1 MSQAIEV
8 MQDKKLVEDLKIALR
23 EIEEGKTRPLN
34 ELVQE
39 LNLEGSLKLDLNLL
53 LTSKSVFQI
62 RLDLQITQIEL
73 V

>member
-1 MSQAIEV
+1 LSQAIEV

-34 ELVQE
+34 DLVQE

>member
-1 MSQAIEV
+1 

>member
-34 ELVQE
+34 DLVQE